1 MNTKKPL
8 STEEIKG
15 ILELLQEAYKEAGK
29 TIQTAVVYRG
39 DDEEMLIDNRDEKD
53 IN

>member
-1 MNTKKPL
+1 METKKPL
-8 STEEIKG
+8 SKDEIKN

-29 TIQTAVVYRG
+29 KIQTAIVYTG
-39 DDEEMLIDNRDEKD
+39 DEQEILIDNRKEED